1 MASASTSSRM
11 RVQYLARDEDE
22 EEDMGFETQYVPV
35 SGLKEHIGW
44 RGRAGAAGVAR

>member
-11 RVQYLARDEDE
+11 RVQYLARDE